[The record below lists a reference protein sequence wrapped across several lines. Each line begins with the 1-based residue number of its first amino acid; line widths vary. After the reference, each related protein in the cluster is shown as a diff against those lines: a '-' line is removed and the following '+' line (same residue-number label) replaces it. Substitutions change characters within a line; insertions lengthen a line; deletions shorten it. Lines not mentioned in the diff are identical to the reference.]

1 MDKEPQVINVGSI
14 LKNLLSFLLT
24 IPTFWSIMQDISN
37 LTKKILIKQ
46 RFWQLFKLVGWSA
59 IQIDLILT
67 LEYPPSPSEEPNRL
81 SEHEID
87 QKMY

>member
-37 LTKKILIKQ
+37 LTKKN
-46 RFWQLFKLVGWSA
+46 
-59 IQIDLILT
+59 
-67 LEYPPSPSEEPNRL
+67 PN
-81 SEHEID
+81 
-87 QKMY
+87 